1 MARKK
6 VKKKKEQLDFEKI
19 HSSFTTNTES
29 LEAFV
34 NNVAPIAKK
43 HDKATREKLDK
54 FTKGI
59 FKIFG
64 LPKGKIDKRKRKQV
78 VEGVTE
84 DQGNQIIQLVAD
96 LPRLTVPQAELLYR
110 SSFVM
115 LVSYF
120 DFLLSDLVHYFYRK
134 YPESLSGRD
143 LPLTLSELKL
153 LGGVDEAL
161 DFVINKEAESVLY
174 DSLEKQKLYLKN
186 ILKIDTK
193 DSIINWNRLIE
204 AIERRHIIVHN
215 DCKINRR
222 YLMKVDPSQIP
233 EKTKDL
239 KEGTR
244 VWITERYFR
253 SVFEEICVS
262 GLVLLQCCWRK
273 WEKDDT
279 ANADHRLVLDI
290 YDTLVKE
297 DWMCAERLGLFSK
310 GCVVTDQA
318 CRLVLDVNYC
328 QSLKWQG
335 KEDEL
340 QEELKKFDISA
351 LSPKFAL
358 TVYAL
363 RSDHAGFYRNVE
375 NAIRVDKMSK
385 EDFMKWPLL
394 RELRKDPDYV
404 TRIET
409 VFKSIS
415 EKKEKLTSDS
425 TDKRS

>member
-1 MARKK
+1 VIARKK
-6 VKKKKEQLDFEKI
+6 VKREKEQLDFSRI
-19 HSSFTTNTES
+19 HGSFTRNTES

-34 NNVAPIAKK
+34 NNVAPIAEK
-43 HDKATREKLDK
+43 HDKATRKKMEK

-59 FKIFG
+59 YKIFG
-64 LPKGKIDKRKRKQV
+64 LPKGKIDQGKRKQV

-84 DQGNQIIQLVAD
+84 EQANQIIQLTAD

-120 DFLLSDLVHYFYRK
+120 DFLLSDLIHYFYRK
-134 YPESLSGRD
+134 YPESLSGKE

-174 DSLEKQKLYLKN
+174 DSLEKQKLHLKN
-186 ILKIDTK
+186 TLKIDTK

-204 AIERRHIIVHN
+204 VVERRHIIVHN

-222 YLMKVDPSQIP
+222 YLAKVDPSQIP

-244 VWITERYFR
+244 VRITERYFR

-279 ANADHRLVLDI
+279 ANADNRLVLDI

-297 DWMCAERLGLFSK
+297 NWTCAERLGLFSK
-310 GCVVTDQA
+310 ECKVTDQA

-335 KEDEL
+335 KTNEL
-340 QEELKKFDISA
+340 EEELKKFDISA

-358 TVYAL
+358 ALYAL
-363 RSDHAGFYRNVE
+363 RSDRDTFYRNVE
-375 NAIRVDKMSK
+375 NAITVDKMSEK
-385 EDFMKWPLL
+385 DFMEWPLF
-394 RELRKDPDYV
+394 RELRKDPDYE

-409 VFKSIS
+409 IFRSIS
-415 EKKEKLTSDS
+415 KKKS
-425 TDKRS
+425 

>member
-1 MARKK
+1 MGTKRIKRG
-6 VKKKKEQLDFEKI
+6 KEQLDFSKI
-19 HSSFTTNTES
+19 HGSFTTNTEG

-34 NNVAPIAKK
+34 NNVAPIAEK
-43 HDKATREKLDK
+43 HDKATSKKLDK
-54 FTKGI
+54 FVKEIG
-59 FKIFG
+59 KILG
-64 LPKGKIDKRKRKQV
+64 AKKGKIDKRKRKQL
-78 VEGVTE
+78 VEGMTK
-84 DQGNQIIQLVAD
+84 DKANQIIQLTAD
-96 LPRLTVPQAELLYR
+96 LPRLTLHQAELLYR

-120 DFLLSDLVHYFYRK
+120 DFLLSDLIHYFYRK

-153 LGGVDEAL
+153 LGGVDEAI
-161 DFVINKEAESVLY
+161 DFVINKEADSVLY

-186 ILKIDTK
+186 TLKIDTK

-204 AIERRHIIVHN
+204 AVERRHIIVHN

-222 YLMKVDPSQIP
+222 YLTKVDPSQIP

-244 VWITERYFR
+244 VRITERYFR

-279 ANADHRLVLDI
+279 ASADKQLILDI

-297 DWMCAERLGLFSK
+297 NWTCTERLGLFSK
-310 GCVVTDQA
+310 ECKVTDQA

-335 KEDEL
+335 KETEL
-340 QEELKKFDISA
+340 QEELKKFDVSA

-358 TVYAL
+358 AVCAL
-363 RSDHAGFYRNVE
+363 RSDRDGFYNNIE
-375 NAIRVDKMSK
+375 NAITVDKMS
-385 EDFMKWPLL
+385 EEHFVEWPLF
-394 RELRKDPDYV
+394 RELRRDPDYEE
-404 TRIET
+404 RIKA
-409 VFKSIS
+409 VFSSIS
-415 EKKEKLTSDS
+415 EKEEKGEDFE
-425 TDKRS
+425 KRG

>member
-1 MARKK
+1 MGTKRRKEE
-6 VKKKKEQLDFEKI
+6 KEQLDFSRI
-19 HSSFTTNTES
+19 HGSFTTNTES

-34 NNVAPIAKK
+34 NNVAPIAEK
-43 HDKATREKLDK
+43 HDKATRKKLDK

-59 FKIFG
+59 FKILG
-64 LPKGKIDKRKRKQV
+64 LPKGKIDKRKQKQV

-84 DQGNQIIQLVAD
+84 DQANQIIQLTAD

-120 DFLLSDLVHYFYRK
+120 DFLLSDLIHYFYRK

-153 LGGVDEAL
+153 LGGVDEAI
-161 DFVINKEAESVLY
+161 DFVINKEADSVLY

-186 ILKIDTK
+186 TLKIDTK
-193 DSIINWNRLIE
+193 DSIISWNRLTE

-222 YLMKVDPSQIP
+222 YLTKVDPSQIP

-244 VWITERYFR
+244 VRLKETYFR
-253 SVFEEICVS
+253 SIFEEICLS
-262 GLVLLQCCWRK
+262 GLILLQVCWRK
-273 WEKDDT
+273 WEKDDADT
-279 ANADHRLVLDI
+279 ADGWLISDI
-290 YDTLVKE
+290 YDALVKE
-297 DWMCAERLGLFSK
+297 KWALAERLGLFSK
-310 GCVVTDQA
+310 ECKVTDQV

-335 KEDEL
+335 KKNEL
-340 QEELKKFDISA
+340 EEELKKFDVSV
-351 LSPKFAL
+351 LSPK
-358 TVYAL
+358 YAL
-363 RSDHAGFYRNVE
+363 AFYALKSDADNFYKNVQ
-375 NAIRVDKMSK
+375 NAITVDEMSEK
-385 EDFMKWPLL
+385 DFMEWPLF
-394 RELRKDPDYV
+394 RELREDPDYEE
-404 TRIET
+404 RIKT
-409 VFKSIS
+409 VFRSIS
-415 EKKEKLTSDS
+415 EKESK
-425 TDKRS
+425 

>member
-1 MARKK
+1 MGTKRIKRE
-6 VKKKKEQLDFEKI
+6 KEQLDFSKI
-19 HSSFTTNTES
+19 HGSFTTNTES

-34 NNVAPIAKK
+34 NNVAPIAEK
-43 HDKATREKLDK
+43 HDKATRKKLDK

-59 FKIFG
+59 YKIFG
-64 LPKGKIDKRKRKQV
+64 LPKGKIDQRKRKQA

-84 DQGNQIIQLVAD
+84 DQANQIIQLTAD

-120 DFLLSDLVHYFYRK
+120 DFLLSDLIHYFYRK

-186 ILKIDTK
+186 TLKIDTK

-204 AIERRHIIVHN
+204 AVERRHIIVHN
-215 DCKINRR
+215 DFKINRR
-222 YLMKVDPSQIP
+222 YLTKVDPSQIP

-244 VWITERYFR
+244 VRITERYFR

-279 ANADHRLVLDI
+279 ANADNRLVLDI

-297 DWMCAERLGLFSK
+297 NWTCAERLGLFSK
-310 GCVVTDQA
+310 ECKVTEQA
-318 CRLVLDVNYC
+318 SRLVLDVNYC

-335 KEDEL
+335 KTNEL
-340 QEELKKFDISA
+340 EEELKKFDISA

-358 TVYAL
+358 ALYAL
-363 RSDHAGFYRNVE
+363 RSDRNRFYDSVK
-375 NAIRVDKMSK
+375 NAIIVDKMSEK
-385 EDFMKWPLL
+385 HFMEWPLF
-394 RELRKDPDYV
+394 RELRKDPDYEE
-404 TRIET
+404 RIKA
-409 VFKSIS
+409 VFSSIS
-415 EKKEKLTSDS
+415 EKEEKGEDFE
-425 TDKRS
+425 KRG

>member
-1 MARKK
+1 MAAKK

-19 HSSFTTNTES
+19 HDSFVTNLEG

-34 NNVAPIAKK
+34 KNVSPIAEK

-64 LPKGKIDKRKRKQV
+64 LPKGKIDQRKRKQV

-84 DQGNQIIQLVAD
+84 DQAEKIIQLVAD
-96 LPRLTVPQAELLYR
+96 LPRLTVSQAELLYR

-120 DFLLSDLVHYFYRK
+120 DFLLSDLIHYFYRK

-186 ILKIDTK
+186 TLKIDTK
-193 DSIINWNRLIE
+193 DSIINWSRVIE
-204 AIERRHIIVHN
+204 AVERRHIIVHN

-222 YLMKVDPSQIP
+222 YLTKVDPSQIP

-244 VWITERYFR
+244 VRITERYFR

-262 GLVLLQCCWRK
+262 GLILLQCCWRK
-273 WEKDDT
+273 WEKADT
-279 ANADHRLVLDI
+279 ASADGRLILDI

-297 DWMCAERLGLFSK
+297 NWTCAERLGLFSEECK
-310 GCVVTDQA
+310 VTDQA

-335 KEDEL
+335 KENEL

-351 LSPKFAL
+351 LSPKFVLA
-358 TVYAL
+358 VYAL
-363 RSDHAGFYRNVE
+363 RSDRDGFYDNIE
-375 NAIRVDKMSK
+375 NAITVDKMSE
-385 EDFMKWPLL
+385 EDFVEWPLF
-394 RELRKDPDYV
+394 RELRKDPDYEE
-404 TRIET
+404 RIKA
-409 VFKSIS
+409 VFSSIS
-415 EKKEKLTSDS
+415 EKEGK
-425 TDKRS
+425 